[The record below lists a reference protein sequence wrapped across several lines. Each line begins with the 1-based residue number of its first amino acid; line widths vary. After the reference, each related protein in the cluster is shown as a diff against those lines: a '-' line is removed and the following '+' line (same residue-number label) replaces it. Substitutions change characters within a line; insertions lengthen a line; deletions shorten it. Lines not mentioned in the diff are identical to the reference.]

1 MDLRIQKSKQAI
13 VDAFL
18 TLRARKPLEKITV
31 RELCDKAMVN
41 RSTFYA
47 HYKDVYDLADRLEE
61 QAVQEILAA
70 IPHPEAALQDTARF
84 TRELFTAFAPRS
96 QRLNVLFS
104 GSRSGLLITRI
115 AAALKEMI
123 FRQHPELEQDP
134 VFQISLTFR
143 IYGGYYTYLEN
154 RRYGEQLVV
163 ETISPLTAPD
173 TIW

>member
-134 VFQISLTFR
+134 VFQISLTFC
-143 IYGGYYTYLEN
+143 IYGGYYTHPEN
-154 RRYGEQLVV
+154 RRHGEQLVV
-163 ETISPLTAPD
+163 ETISRLTAPD
-173 TIW
+173 AMG

>member
-70 IPHPEAALQDTARF
+70 IPHPEAALQDTA
-84 TRELFTAFAPRS
+84 
-96 QRLNVLFS
+96 
-104 GSRSGLLITRI
+104 GSRGSCSPPLRPGRSG
-115 AAALKEMI
+115 
-123 FRQHPELEQDP
+123 
-134 VFQISLTFR
+134 
-143 IYGGYYTYLEN
+143 
-154 RRYGEQLVV
+154 
-163 ETISPLTAPD
+163 
-173 TIW
+173 